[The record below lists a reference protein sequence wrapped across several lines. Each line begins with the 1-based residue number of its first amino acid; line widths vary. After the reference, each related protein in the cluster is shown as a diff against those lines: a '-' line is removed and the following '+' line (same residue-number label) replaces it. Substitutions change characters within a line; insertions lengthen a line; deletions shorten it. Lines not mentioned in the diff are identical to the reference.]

1 MTPQPLSP
9 SPAAPFDYARFYESC
24 RTPCREI
31 FDLPY
36 ASLSPSQKLDL
47 YLPPDRTGPFPVL
60 VLIHGGAFM
69 FGDKREHPF
78 QPNPIAFL
86 ALRRGYALAA
96 LNYRMSGEALFPALV
111 QDVKTAVRW
120 LRAHAGVYHLDPS
133 WFAAWG
139 DSAGGY
145 LASMLGTSAGIPEL
159 EGTELGWAGHSSALQ
174 AVMDWYGPTDMLLM
188 DRQLREA
195 GLYFKDGPDHD
206 APDSPESRLV
216 GFPIQEQPERL
227 RLANP
232 ITYIRKEVPPPP
244 FLIYHGSRDR
254 IVPAGQSRILVEALL
269 PQLGPQRLVV
279 DLSMPVDH
287 GGQPDFYLPAN
298 IERMLN
304 FLDRSLGR

>member
-1 MTPQPLSP
+1 MLANRPVADFVKPDTVVSVPIDASTGCRAKPDSPEYYDEYFISGSEPTEQCDEMTPACDKCQSTEQFLSQG
-9 SPAAPFDYARFYESC
+9 SSQNGTATMYAP
-24 RTPCREI
+24 
-31 FDLPY
+31 
-36 ASLSPSQKLDL
+36 
-47 YLPPDRTGPFPVL
+47 
-60 VLIHGGAFM
+60 
-69 FGDKREHPF
+69 GDKTDPF
-78 QPNPIAFL
+78 FLWPTGTGQGGWFYAF
-86 ALRRGYALAA
+86 YT
-96 LNYRMSGEALFPALV
+96 
-111 QDVKTAVRW
+111 DVKTAVHW